1 MKNTLR
7 QALINA
13 NVKRTTTGSIST
25 LGAVLGQEG
34 APTVA
39 IVFNPWYIYEPDAQS
54 KVRELVGGDFYILP
68 SSTQEVLC
76 VGKANADAD
85 DLLTMVKEINRGL
98 VEGQGVYLADDV
110 YEIKG
115 KSIVSAVK

>member
-76 VGKANADAD
+76 VDKATADVN
-85 DLLTMVKEINRGL
+85 DLLAMVKEINRGL
-98 VEGQGVYLADDV
+98 VDGQGVYLADDV

-115 KSIVSAVK
+115 KAIVSAVK